1 MEFLIVSG
9 LSGAGKS
16 TVMSILEDSG
26 FFCVDNLPPV
36 LIPKFAEVCL
46 AGMGSYERVAMVCD
60 IRAGEQFDGLFQA
73 MDTLKAME
81 FRYKVLFVDADT
93 AAIIQRYKET
103 RRSHPLLAE
112 TGSLSKAVERERAAM
127 EPLRAR
133 ADYIIT
139 TTTLPVR
146 KLRGQVLD
154 MFAPHRNT
162 VSEMSIS
169 VTSFGFK
176 YGIPLEADLV
186 FDVRFLPNPF
196 YVAELRPLTGLDKGV
211 ADYVFATPSAQE
223 LMEHLRG
230 LMDFLL
236 PHFVEEG
243 KSALVIAVGCTGG
256 RHRAVAV
263 THALCEYIQ
272 GLGYGAGGIGRASCR
287 VRV

>member
-46 AGMGSYERVAMVCD
+46 AGAGSYERVAMVCD
-60 IRAGEQFDGLFQA
+60 IRAGEHFDGLFQA
-73 MDTLKAME
+73 MDTLSAME
-81 FRYKVLFVDADT
+81 FHYKVLFVDADDT
-93 AAIIQRYKET
+93 TIIKRYKET

-112 TGSLSKAVERERAAM
+112 AGSLSRAVERERAAM

-139 TTTLPVR
+139 TSSLPVR

-154 MFAPHRNT
+154 MFACNRKSVN
-162 VSEMSIS
+162 EMSVS

-196 YVAELRPLTGLDKGV
+196 YVEDLRPQTGLDQGV
-211 ADYVFATPSAQE
+211 ADYVFASPTAQE

-256 RHRAVAV
+256 RHRSVAV

-272 GLGYGAGGIGRASCR
+272 GLGYAAGETHRDMTRA
-287 VRV
+287 

>member
-46 AGMGSYERVAMVCD
+46 AGAGSSERVAMVCD
-60 IRAGEQFDGLFQA
+60 IRGGENFEGLFES
-73 MDTLKAME
+73 MDALAAME
-81 FRYKVLFVDADT
+81 FHYKVLFVDAED
-93 AAIIQRYKET
+93 AVIIKRYKET
-103 RRSHPLLAE
+103 RRSHPLMEEL
-112 TGSLSKAVERERAAM
+112 GSLTRAVEHERQVMAAV
-127 EPLRAR
+127 RAR
-133 ADYIIT
+133 ADYIIN

-154 MFAPHRNT
+154 MFAPNRKS
-162 VSEMSIS
+162 VSEMSVT

-176 YGIPLEADLV
+176 YGLPLEADLV

-196 YVAELRPLTGLDKGV
+196 YVEELRGQTGLDQGV
-211 ADYVFATPSAQE
+211 ADYVFKSPTAQE
-223 LMEHLRG
+223 LLEKLQR

-256 RHRAVAV
+256 RHRSVAV
-263 THALCEYIQ
+263 THALTEYIQ
-272 GLGYGAGGIGRASCR
+272 SLGYAAGETHRDMTRA
-287 VRV
+287 